1 MNNKLSK
8 KQILILGGSG
18 LLAVNWALWA
28 QDEFSIILGL
38 NKREIILEDIKTI
51 KFNFSSFEELN
62 IKIDQISPDIIVN
75 TIALTNVEK
84 CEHNPKLAFETNVKI
99 ASFLAQIASKIQ
111 CKLVHIST
119 DMLYNGTQSY
129 MNELLEVSP
138 LNIYG
143 ETKYRAELEVIKHN
157 STALIIRTNF
167 YGWGP
172 TYRASFSDTII
183 NSLKSGKEINLFVD
197 VFFTPILIQ
206 NLVLYIH
213 ELIEKSASGI
223 YNVVS
228 DDRISKFDFGILV
241 AREFELNETL
251 LKPIQFSNQ
260 VGLVKRPL
268 DMSLSNDK
276 TVKKLGHKLGSVKE
290 HLKLLNKLKMTSE
303 IL

>member
-1 MNNKLSK
+1 MGENLLIK
-8 KQILILGGSG
+8 KVLIFGGSG
-18 LLAVNWALWA
+18 LLAINWALSA
-28 QDEFSIILGL
+28 KNEFSIILGL
-38 NKREIILEDIKTI
+38 NKREIILEDTKTI
-51 KFNFSSFEELN
+51 KFDFSSFEELN
-62 IKIDQISPDIIVN
+62 IKIDQIRPDIIVN
-75 TIALTNVEK
+75 TIAITSVEK
-84 CEHNPKLAFETNVKI
+84 CEQNPKLAFETNVKI

-129 MNELLEVSP
+129 MNELLDVSP

-241 AREFELNETL
+241 AREFELNEIL
-251 LKPIQFSNQ
+251 IKPIQFSNQ

-268 DMSLSNDK
+268 DMSLSNGK

>member
-1 MNNKLSK
+1 MGENLLK
-8 KQILILGGSG
+8 KKILILGGSG
-18 LLAVNWALWA
+18 LLAINWALSA
-28 QDEFSIILGL
+28 KNEFSIILGL
-38 NKREIILEDIKTI
+38 NKREIILEDTKTI
-51 KFNFSSFEELN
+51 KFDFSSFEELN
-62 IKIDQISPDIIVN
+62 IKIDQIRPDIIVN
-75 TIALTNVEK
+75 TIAITSVEK
-84 CEHNPKLAFETNVKI
+84 CEQNPKLAFETNVKI

-129 MNELLEVSP
+129 VNELLDVSP

-251 LKPIQFSNQ
+251 IKPIQFSNQ

-268 DMSLSNDK
+268 DMSLSNGK